1 MDYDKLRQIS
11 KVQQAG
17 LGRELLKFVPVLG
30 TGLMAYD
37 AYQNA
42 KQGNWG
48 SAAIDAVGAGLG
60 LIPGLGG
67 FLGKGLQ
74 TVGKGV
80 TKVVGSALKPVAT
93 VGKTAGKA
101 LLKTPMM
108 KDVPGAV
115 VNIKN
120 LAKAKALKGVDA
132 ASGAVNKIGTRMNA
146 IPLNPKAQT
155 LVQKVNNVIPKNKTD
170 FSNYI
175 DNLRNIVRTNAIPL
189 TQLGIHVV
197 TDPNMEVQQYPG
209 YYETQYGYTQD
220 PYMFNYSGI
229 VEEEPYIDPEV
240 MQAYYAQQMS

>member
-37 AYQNA
+37 AYKNA

-48 SAAIDAVGAGLG
+48 SAALDAVGAL
-60 LIPGLGG
+60 LPGIGG
-67 FLGKGLQ
+67 VVGKGLSA
-74 TVGKGV
+74 VGKGI
-80 TKVVGSALKPVAT
+80 TKIAGAALKPVAK

-101 LLKTPMM
+101 LLETPML
-108 KDVPGAV
+108 KDVPEAI

-120 LAKAKALKGVDA
+120 IARTKALKGVDSA
-132 ASGAVNKIGTRMNA
+132 FDTINKVGTKINE
-146 IPLNPKAQT
+146 IPLNPKAHD

-175 DNLRNIVRTNAIPL
+175 DNLRNIARTNAIPL
-189 TQLGIHVV
+189 TQLGIHVA

-209 YYETQYGYTQD
+209 YYETQYGYVQD
-220 PYMFNYSGI
+220 PYMFNYLGI

-240 MQAYYAQQMS
+240 IQAYYAQQMS